1 MPVLDNEFM
10 KKLDQL
16 ELLSRKV
23 FTGRLK
29 GERRSKKRGISIEF
43 ADYRDYV
50 AGDDLRF
57 LDWNIYG
64 RLDRLFLKLFMEEE
78 DLYVYLLID
87 ASKSMEYGDPSKL
100 EYAKKVAAALGYIT
114 LTNME
119 RVSIGAFSDT
129 VRDYFRPAR
138 GKGQMWKM
146 FDFLENIHADGT
158 TGLSESC
165 RRFALRNRT
174 KGMVILLSDFLDPS
188 GYEEGLRL
196 FAGMKYD
203 LYAIHILSEDE
214 VNPPY
219 TGDMKLV
226 DAETGLDAEITMSG
240 PLMKVYHN
248 RVRNFC
254 DGLKNFCSKRD
265 ISYLYTTT
273 ATPFDQ
279 LVLNYLKQGGLLK

>member
-1 MPVLDNEFM
+1 
-10 KKLDQL
+10 
-16 ELLSRKV
+16 
-23 FTGRLK
+23 
-29 GERRSKKRGISIEF
+29 
-43 ADYRDYV
+43 
-50 AGDDLRF
+50 
-57 LDWNIYG
+57 
-64 RLDRLFLKLFMEEE
+64 
-78 DLYVYLLID
+78 
-87 ASKSMEYGDPSKL
+87 
-100 EYAKKVAAALGYIT
+100 
-114 LTNME
+114 
-119 RVSIGAFSDT
+119 
-129 VRDYFRPAR
+129 
-138 GKGQMWKM
+138 
-146 FDFLENIHADGT
+146 
-158 TGLSESC
+158 
-165 RRFALRNRT
+165 
-174 KGMVILLSDFLDPS
+174 
-188 GYEEGLRL
+188 
-196 FAGMKYD
+196 MKYD